1 MSEVK
6 EIAEKNVV
14 QTDIKEKK
22 RNLGL
27 DILRIISMIM
37 ILFLHYLGKGSLLG
51 KTNNSTFYY
60 ILYYFFEA
68 ISIIVVNCY
77 VLISGYFLVNSKFKW
92 KKVLQLWR
100 ETIFYSISIYFFI
113 VVVGLKEFEIKDAIK
128 SALPIITKQYWF
140 VNVYLMMY
148 ILSPFLNKLIN
159 NLEKKEFQKLLL
171 ILIVGFS
178 IVSILP
184 SGYTLDASGGYS
196 IIWFVC
202 LYLIS
207 AYIRLYGSPLKIST
221 KKYFIIFILCAVFI
235 TLEMLSADVLCE
247 YIGRTSFAAKFLQY
261 NNIIVLIQS
270 LALFLCLKDFD
281 LKNIRLEKIVI
292 FLAPLTFAV
301 YLIHEQPQLRTVL
314 YDKILQTQNCFHNP
328 YSIFIVVFSVL
339 AMFTVCIVI
348 EWIRKK
354 VVKIIKEKNKILN
367 S

>member
-1 MSEVK
+1 MSGVE
-6 EIAEKNVV
+6 EIAGKKVV
-14 QTDIKEKK
+14 QTNIKEKK
-22 RNLGL
+22 RNIGL
-27 DILRIISMIM
+27 DILRIISMVM

-51 KTNNSTFYY
+51 ETNNSTFYY
-60 ILYYFFEA
+60 ILYYFLEA
-68 ISIIVVNCY
+68 ISIIAVNCY

-92 KKVLQLWR
+92 KKVLQLWG
-100 ETIFYSISIYFFI
+100 ETIFYSISIYFLI

-128 SALPIITKQYWF
+128 SVLPIITKQYWF

-159 NLEKKEFQKLLL
+159 ALEKKEFQKLLL

-178 IVSILP
+178 VVSILP
-184 SGYTLDASGGYS
+184 SGYTLDASGGYG

-207 AYIRLYGSPLKIST
+207 SYIRLYGSPLKISS

-235 TLEMLSADVLCE
+235 TLEMLVSDMLCK
-247 YIGRTSFAAKFLQY
+247 YIERISFAGKFLQY

-270 LALFLCLKDFD
+270 LALFLCLKDLN
-281 LKNIRLEKIVI
+281 LKSVRLTKTVT

-314 YDKILQTQNCFHNP
+314 YNKILHTEICYHNP
-328 YSIFIVVFSVL
+328 YGILIVIGSVL
-339 AMFTVCIVI
+339 AIFVTCIII
-348 EWIRKK
+348 EFIRQ
-354 VVKIIKEKNKILN
+354 KILKGIKILLKTKN
-367 S
+367 